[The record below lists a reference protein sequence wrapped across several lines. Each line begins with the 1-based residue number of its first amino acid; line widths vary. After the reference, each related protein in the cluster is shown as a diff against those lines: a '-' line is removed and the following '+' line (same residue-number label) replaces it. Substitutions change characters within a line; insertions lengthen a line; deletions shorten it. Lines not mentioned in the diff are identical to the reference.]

1 MGELSFNICKQRCRK
16 FRVSGN
22 RTEISRLYSL
32 IVKRLRKVFLG
43 KSVLTSNSHEKLEI
57 FNKKKRTEMAERP
70 KRPLSSYMLWL
81 SSIRESIK
89 EDNPGI
95 KVTEVTRKA
104 GELWRSMTDKS
115 EWEAKA
121 AKAKE
126 DYVCAMREYK
136 ANGGSSDGQQMR
148 TRRSKISVIKKQKEQ
163 VSRR

>member
-1 MGELSFNICKQRCRK
+1 
-16 FRVSGN
+16 
-22 RTEISRLYSL
+22 
-32 IVKRLRKVFLG
+32 
-43 KSVLTSNSHEKLEI
+43 
-57 FNKKKRTEMAERP
+57 MAERP

>member
-1 MGELSFNICKQRCRK
+1 
-16 FRVSGN
+16 
-22 RTEISRLYSL
+22 
-32 IVKRLRKVFLG
+32 
-43 KSVLTSNSHEKLEI
+43 
-57 FNKKKRTEMAERP
+57 MAERP

-89 EDNPGI
+89 KDNPGI

-126 DYVCAMREYK
+126 DYVCAMMEYM
-136 ANGGSSDGQQMR
+136 ANGGNSAGDQINK
-148 TRRSKISVIKKQKEQ
+148 RRSKAERTTLTQKGIM
-163 VSRR
+163 

>member
-43 KSVLTSNSHEKLEI
+43 KSVLTSNSHEKLKI

-95 KVTEVTRKA
+95 KVTEVSRKA